1 MDVIEKLS
9 MLAKNEEI
17 HDGVNKL
24 ADHEYKVELQDEN
37 IVAVK
42 I

>member
-1 MDVIEKLS
+1 MKGGLVMDAIEKLS
-9 MLAKNEEI
+9 MLAKNEEM
-17 HDGVNKL
+17 HDG
-24 ADHEYKVELQDEN
+24 EYKVELQGEN